1 MGNGVQEALQV
12 TSGHRAT
19 CRRVGS
25 VECVAANEHH
35 ELLLLPKATHIVI
48 DPDVAG
54 GLFAHELEFIGRNFR
69 LPPATDSKADPR
81 P

>member
-1 MGNGVQEALQV
+1 M
-12 TSGHRAT
+12 
-19 CRRVGS
+19 
-25 VECVAANEHH
+25 AANEHH